1 MNDDY
6 TNTTNNRQSGTL
18 AAAAAGLLTLKK
30 VELSGAHATTPCMDR
45 RIAARHK
52 IKFASEG
59 TGGNAR
65 PNCKASTKV
74 LASATTT
81 LFRSFLVH
89 RKSNAS
95 KHKATQVVGL

>member
-18 AAAAAGLLTLKK
+18 AAAAGLLTLKK
-30 VELSGAHATTPCMDR
+30 VELSGAHATTPLCMDR

-81 LFRSFLVH
+81 LPFFPVCT
-89 RKSNAS
+89 A
-95 KHKATQVVGL
+95 KATHQNTNLQK

>member
-18 AAAAAGLLTLKK
+18 AAAAGLPLTLKK

-81 LFRSFLVH
+81 LPFFPVCT
-89 RKSNAS
+89 A
-95 KHKATQVVGL
+95 KATHQNTNLQK